1 MRPLGGDDDPLAG
14 REIDGRYRLVSLLGA
29 GGMGFVYLA
38 EQVGLGRSVAV
49 KMLFAE
55 RARDDAAVR
64 RFAREA
70 RTLAS
75 VDHPGIVRV
84 LEYGGGEQPYIAMEL
99 VQGPSLQ
106 RIVDGTGALPPG
118 LAVRLVARIAEGLSA
133 AHECGIVHRDLKPG
147 NVHVIARDDDFEV
160 RILDFGLAL
169 LDPGRN
175 VVSTRLTR
183 AGLVAGTPEYMAPE
197 QIRGEPT
204 DGRTDLYALG
214 VMLFELLVGAPPF
227 AGDNPTAIVSAHL
240 QAPIPPLPLGDLD
253 RSVRSELDATVRA
266 MLAKD
271 PNDRPATAADVA
283 RALARIALRL
293 PVVRALPW
301 VLGPSDPS
309 APTIDLAVGPSS
321 ASGSSAT
328 AWQVT
333 GNAAA
338 DRELEQMLSASRRGR
353 RARIAIGA
361 LVMVA
366 LAAVAIP
373 VAWRVARQ
381 PAPSQLALPI
391 ELSRR
396 PTGAQLA
403 AGTGPSSIDPTAPS
417 IVTRPGG
424 DAQTEYEAERRKL
437 EADLA
442 ARGLRLRDLRHH
454 PELRGDFHAQDRAA
468 REGDYVTAAT
478 ALASLR
484 QGVATTSNESL
495 LDARLR
501 AVEAR
506 VASTDGARAAA
517 VRALRLSL
525 ADASRDRAATR
536 TFQRR
541 LDGID
546 EGGER

>member
-14 REIDGRYRLVSLLGA
+14 REIDGRYRLLSLLGV

-38 EQVGLGRSVAV
+38 EQVGLGRRVAV

-55 RARDDAAVR
+55 RSRDEAAVR

-84 LEYGGGEQPYIAMEL
+84 LDYGSGEHPYIAMEL

-118 LAVRLVARIAEGLSA
+118 LAVRLVARIAEGLAA
-133 AHECGIVHRDLKPG
+133 AHERGIVHRDLKPG
-147 NVHVIARDDDFEV
+147 NVHVIVRDDDVEV

-175 VVSTRLTR
+175 DVSTRLTR

-227 AGDNPTAIVSAHL
+227 AGDNATAIVSAHL
-240 QAPIPPLPLGDLD
+240 QSPIPPLPLGDLE
-253 RSVRSELDATVRA
+253 RSVRNELDATVRA
-266 MLAKD
+266 LLAKD
-271 PNDRPATAADVA
+271 PNERPASAADVA
-283 RALARIALRL
+283 RTLVRIATRL
-293 PVVRALPW
+293 PEVKTMPW

-309 APTIDLAVGPSS
+309 APTIDLATERTEST
-321 ASGSSAT
+321 ASSAT

-353 RARIAIGA
+353 RARLAIGA
-361 LVMVA
+361 LVVVA

-381 PAPSQLALPI
+381 PAPSRLALPI
-391 ELSRR
+391 ELQRR
-396 PTGAQLA
+396 PSGAQLA
-403 AGTGPSSIDPTAPS
+403 AGAGPAAIDPTAPS
-417 IVTRPGG
+417 LVTRPGG
-424 DAQTEYEAERRKL
+424 DAQGDYEAERRKL

-442 ARGLRLRDLRHH
+442 TRGLRLRDLRHH

-468 REGDYVTAAT
+468 REGDYVVAAT

-484 QGVATTSNESL
+484 EGAAVTSNESL

-501 AVEAR
+501 SAEAR
-506 VASTDGARAAA
+506 VATMDGARAAA

-541 LDGID
+541 LDGI
-546 EGGER
+546 EGGDR

>member
-14 REIDGRYRLVSLLGA
+14 REIDGRYRLLSLLGA

-38 EQVGLGRSVAV
+38 EQVGLGRRVAV

-55 RARDDAAVR
+55 RARDEAAVR

-84 LEYGGGEQPYIAMEL
+84 LDYGSGEHPYIAMEL

-106 RIVDGTGALPPG
+106 RIVDGTGALPAG
-118 LAVRLVARIAEGLSA
+118 LAVRLVARIAEGLAA
-133 AHECGIVHRDLKPG
+133 AHERGIVHRDLKPG
-147 NVHVIARDDDFEV
+147 NVHVIVRDDDVEV

-175 VVSTRLTR
+175 DVSTRLTR

-197 QIRGEPT
+197 QIRGEAT

-214 VMLFELLVGAPPF
+214 VMLFELLVGVPPF
-227 AGDNPTAIVSAHL
+227 AGDNATAIVSAHL
-240 QAPIPPLPLGDLD
+240 QSPIPPLPLSDLE
-253 RSVRSELDATVRA
+253 RSVRGELDALVRA
-266 MLAKD
+266 LLAKD
-271 PNDRPATAADVA
+271 PKERPASAADVA
-283 RALARIALRL
+283 RTLARIGARL
-293 PVVRALPW
+293 PEVRSVPW

-309 APTIDLAVGPSS
+309 APTIDLAAEQ
-321 ASGSSAT
+321 ASDASSAT

-338 DRELEQMLSASRRGR
+338 DRELEHMLSASRRGR
-353 RARIAIGA
+353 RARLAIGA
-361 LVMVA
+361 LVVVA
-366 LAAVAIP
+366 LSAVAIP
-373 VAWRVARQ
+373 VAWRVMRH
-381 PAPSQLALPI
+381 PAPSRLALPV
-391 ELSRR
+391 ELQRR
-396 PTGAQLA
+396 PSGAQLA
-403 AGTGPSSIDPTAPS
+403 AGAGPAAIDPGAPS
-417 IVTRPGG
+417 LVTRPGG
-424 DAQTEYEAERRKL
+424 DVQSDYEAARRTL

-454 PELRGDFHAQDRAA
+454 PELRGDLHAQDRAA
-468 REGDYVTAAT
+468 REGDYVVAAT
-478 ALASLR
+478 ALASL
-484 QGVATTSNESL
+484 QQAVAVTSNESL

-506 VASTDGARAAA
+506 VPTTDGARSAA

-541 LDGID
+541 LDGI